1 MLKLKIVGTVA
12 AILAFIGLL
21 GVQALLVEHWR
32 TAYEDRDH
40 QMRVRQE
47 LLRLERLVTDVDKG
61 FRGYVLMKQSVF
73 LGPMVAA
80 EGKIPGVLDGLGRM
94 TESWPDVHGRILVL
108 QDRINELLDAKR
120 RLTLEL
126 EKGQDE
132 AVLAYIRAGEGLAL
146 ANTIELG
153 FQDLSRRLDQR
164 EQQRDRQTEQVVEW
178 MRWGLM
184 ATATG
189 SLGLGIGIGRA
200 NRPSGPTG
208 PYASP
213 TPRRE
218 LVNQGRAPMKQDL
231 V

>member
-1 MLKLKIVGTVA
+1 MLKLKLVGTLA
-12 AILAFIGLL
+12 AILAFVGLL
-21 GVQALLVEHWR
+21 GVQALLVDHWR
-32 TAYEDRDH
+32 TTYEERDH

-47 LLRLERLVTDVDKG
+47 LLRLERLVTDVDKS

-80 EGKIPGVLDGLGRM
+80 EGKIPGVIDGLGRM
-94 TESWPDVHGRILVL
+94 TETWPDVHGRVLVL

-126 EKGQDE
+126 ERGQDE

-153 FQDLSRRLDQR
+153 FQDLSRRLDHR
-164 EQQRDRQTEQVVEW
+164 EQQRDQRTEQVVKW
-178 MRWGLM
+178 MRWGLI

-200 NRPSGPTG
+200 NRASRPAA
-208 PYASP
+208 PYSDAS
-213 TPRRE
+213 PRRE
-218 LVNQGRAPMKQDL
+218 LVNRGRAPMKQDL